1 MNGDDMA
8 ATVAETRRN
17 AQEIEKLRERNHEYG
32 NVLQELKVLVGGVD
46 QKLDATHTSV
56 KGRIAELRAEMKE
69 DLTEI
74 KTQTTKTNGR
84 VTESERQISKL
95 QGGLAVIALGVP
107 VVTGVAFFALERL

>member
-1 MNGDDMA
+1 MNGDEMA

-17 AQEIEKLRERNHEYG
+17 AEDIRTLRERNHEYG

-74 KTQTTKTNGR
+74 KAQTTKTNGR
-84 VTESERQISKL
+84 VGEHDRQIASLK
-95 QGGLAVIALGVP
+95 GGLAVIALALP
-107 VVTGVAFFALERL
+107 VITGFIYFTLEHL

>member
-8 ATVAETRRN
+8 ATVAETRANSR
-17 AQEIEKLRERNHEYG
+17 EIEKLRERNHEYG
-32 NVLQELKVLVGGVD
+32 NSLQELIVLVGGLD

-74 KTQTTKTNGR
+74 KAQTTKTNGR
-84 VTESERQISKL
+84 VGDHDRQISRL
-95 QGGLAVIALGVP
+95 QGGLVVVAVGLP
-107 VVTGVAFFALERL
+107 VITSLAVVVLERL

>member
-1 MNGDDMA
+1 MNGDEMA

-17 AQEIEKLRERNHEYG
+17 AEDIRTLRERNHEYG
-32 NVLQELKVLVGGVD
+32 NVLQELKVLVAGVD

-74 KTQTTKTNGR
+74 KAQTTETNGR
-84 VTESERQISKL
+84 VGEHDKQISRL
-95 QGGLAVIALGVP
+95 QGGLAVVMVALP
-107 VVTGVAFFALERL
+107 VFAGALFFLLEHL

>member
-1 MNGDDMA
+1 MSGDDMG
-8 ATVAETRRN
+8 ATVAETQRN
-17 AQEIEKLRERNHEYG
+17 AREIEKLRDRNHDMG
-32 NVLQELKVLVGGVD
+32 NSLQELIVLVGGLD

-74 KTQTTKTNGR
+74 KAQTTKTNGR

-95 QGGLAVIALGVP
+95 QGGLMVVAVGLPILTSLGVL
-107 VVTGVAFFALERL
+107 ALERL

>member
-8 ATVAETRRN
+8 ATVAETQRN
-17 AQEIEKLRERNHEYG
+17 AREIEKLRERNHEYG

-56 KGRIAELRAEMKE
+56 KGRIAELRAEVKE

-74 KTQTTKTNGR
+74 KVQTKETNGR
-84 VTESERQISKL
+84 VTEGERQISRL
-95 QGGLAVIALGVP
+95 QGGLAMIAVGLP
-107 VVTGVAFFALERL
+107 IITGLAFFTLERV